1 LQIEISYEY
10 EMKNS
15 YQLTD
20 SKTGEWEITVDE
32 GASTVQK
39 RFDTL
44 CLYEFLEMHLE
55 RRTPDPQKALAF
67 LRRWGPLNSDPINRV
82 PFTVCEMSLR
92 RMLLW
97 SEKLKTKELQSLFES
112 GALKK
117 HFDGKLQISVIG
129 SGKNRRPVLRPS
141 DLETA
146 ILLTGLIRGR
156 QDYVRC
162 DLYELL
168 GAPRDENCPIGC
180 WTRKKGRPGKDKHI
194 WGEDRCRAFFN
205 RNKKERNWE

>member
-1 LQIEISYEY
+1 MHIEIIYEY

-15 YQLTD
+15 YQMNE
-20 SKTGEWEITVDE
+20 SKTDEWEIAVAK
-32 GASTVQK
+32 GASTVHKQ
-39 RFDTL
+39 FDIL

-67 LRRWGPLNSDPINRV
+67 VRRWGPLNSDPINRV
-82 PFTVCEMSLR
+82 PFTVCEMVLR

-97 SEKLKTKELQSLFES
+97 SERLSAIELQTLFES
-112 GALKK
+112 GVLSE
-117 HFDGKLQISVIG
+117 HFDKKLKIGVAG
-129 SGKNRRPVLRPS
+129 SGEDKRPVLRPV

-146 ILLTGLIRGR
+146 ILLTGLLRGR

-162 DLYELL
+162 HLHELM

-180 WTRKKGRPGKDKHI
+180 WTRKEGRPGRDGHI
-194 WGEDRCRAFFN
+194 WGANRCRAYFD
-205 RNKKERNWE
+205 RNKERRNWV